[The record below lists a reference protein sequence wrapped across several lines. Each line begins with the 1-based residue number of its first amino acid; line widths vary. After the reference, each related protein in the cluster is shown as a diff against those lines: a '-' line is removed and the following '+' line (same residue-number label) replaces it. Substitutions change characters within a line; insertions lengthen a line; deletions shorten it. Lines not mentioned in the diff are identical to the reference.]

1 MRINESGVQKLITYP
16 LKRPILSRFTNR
28 RIFSI
33 IIVNYYILG
42 LCALNT
48 KDITRIFEN
57 SKTEFLLCDADFTIL
72 FVSKGLAGVPLA
84 VGQNLF
90 ALFPDQKEELP
101 LLVKKLQTGSPYHST
116 KFEFFSQN
124 DTIFFLP
131 ILEDGQLMQI
141 LCCISSS
148 SLRENDLWDNKI
160 LAAISDR
167 YRSPAM
173 SIFNIMSLLAS
184 RLQAAE
190 DYKALEY
197 LNESTG
203 YCYDILRSSTELHDY
218 AMLIHGKTTLAP
230 TKQLL
235 NAFVRNLCN
244 TLAVVFRNT
253 QYQFRC
259 DTCEEMIVTAFDERL
274 LSLAIFHLVANAC
287 RFSPSD
293 STITIRLDKRGESVL
308 LTVSDEGVGIASADM
323 EHIFEPFYTNPGMP
337 VGEEGMG
344 IGLGLPIVKKIME
357 LHRGQIYVTSEKN
370 RGTKVALS
378 LPIIDDPSLQ
388 HTLQSDSVRYISDRF
403 SDLYILLSGFC
414 NMKFF

>member
-1 MRINESGVQKLITYP
+1 MKN
-16 LKRPILSRFTNR
+16 
-28 RIFSI
+28 
-33 IIVNYYILG
+33 YILG

-57 SKTEFLLCDADFTIL
+57 SQTESFLCDTDFTIL
-72 FVSKGLAGVPLA
+72 SVSQGLSSIPLA

-90 ALFPDQKEELP
+90 ALFPNQKEELP
-101 LLVKKLQTGSPYHST
+101 LLMKRLRAGSPYHST

-141 LCCISSS
+141 FCCISSS
-148 SLRENDLWDNKI
+148 AACQNDLADNKI

-218 AMLIHGKTTLAP
+218 AMLMQGKTTPAP

-235 NAFVRNLCN
+235 NVFLRNLCD
-244 TLAVVFRNT
+244 TLVMVFRNT
-253 QYQFRC
+253 QYQIRC
-259 DTCEEMIVTAFDERL
+259 DICDEMIVTTFDERL
-274 LSLAIFHLVANAC
+274 ISLAILHLVSNAC

-293 STITIRLDKRGESVL
+293 STITIQLDKRGESVF
-308 LTVSDEGVGIASADM
+308 LTVCDEGIGIAPSDM
-323 EHIFEPFYTNPGMP
+323 AHIFEPFYTNPGMP

-357 LHRGQIYVTSEKN
+357 LHRGQVYVTSEEN

-378 LPIIDDPSLQ
+378 LPIVDDPSLQ